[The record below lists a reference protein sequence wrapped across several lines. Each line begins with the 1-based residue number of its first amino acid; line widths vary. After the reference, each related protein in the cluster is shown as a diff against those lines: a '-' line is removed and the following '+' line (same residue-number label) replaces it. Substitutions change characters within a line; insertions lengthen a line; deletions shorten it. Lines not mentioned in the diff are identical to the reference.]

1 MTCILALEN
10 APGDDY
16 VSVSANAAAQPDVQ
30 LNIQEGEQYYLEDLL
45 YSLMLKSHNDSAV
58 AIAEHIG
65 GSVEGF
71 AEMMN
76 QKAKELGCTD
86 THFITPNGLDAE
98 DGGGVHH
105 TTARDLALIMRYA
118 IKNEAFL
125 RITQTRDYSFSDLSK
140 KRQFSI
146 HNANALLDM
155 TDGVLSGKTG
165 FTGNAGYCYVC
176 ACEKDGKTFIIS
188 LLGCGWPNHKTYKWK
203 DTLALLQYGSDNFSY
218 QTFYEEP
225 MLGTVEVSEGVSSGA
240 RLGSIIYLSGN
251 CQIPEEEK
259 QRRLLVKKGESF
271 TYKVTMPKTVEAPV
285 AKGEQI
291 GKVTYYLGAE
301 AIGTYP
307 VLAEKNVDKISY
319 LWCVNRVFHNFFH

>member
-1 MTCILALEN
+1 
-10 APGDDY
+10 
-16 VSVSANAAAQPDVQ
+16 
-30 LNIQEGEQYYLEDLL
+30 
-45 YSLMLKSHNDSAV
+45 
-58 AIAEHIG
+58 
-65 GSVEGF
+65 
-71 AEMMN
+71 
-76 QKAKELGCTD
+76 
-86 THFITPNGLDAE
+86 
-98 DGGGVHH
+98 
-105 TTARDLALIMRYA
+105 
-118 IKNEAFL
+118 
-125 RITQTRDYSFSDLSK
+125 
-140 KRQFSI
+140 
-146 HNANALLDM
+146 M

-285 AKGEQI
+285 AKR
-291 GKVTYYLGAE
+291 GA
-301 AIGTYP
+301 
-307 VLAEKNVDKISY
+307 D
-319 LWCVNRVFHNFFH
+319 R